1 MKYYSYLFLLIIVGA
16 ISGCLSGNNMSDK
29 ALNIQGD
36 YFGQALPGDSAVLF
50 APNVISSGMNERD
63 FTISPDGNEIFF
75 CREVGNFKYTTIFYT
90 KRVGNVWSTP
100 EVFEYCTNPHFK
112 YIEPHISPDGSKLFF
127 ISTMPVDSS
136 SVGNEDIWVSVK
148 EDGKWTN
155 PQNLGPPVNTHSKE
169 FFPSVTYDGTI
180 YFTHLDTI
188 AKDEFI
194 YRSRYSNGV
203 YEQPEK
209 LCSNVNIGRA
219 RYNAFVAQDESYII
233 IPAFGMPDSYGG
245 TDYYISFRD
254 SLDNWSD
261 AVNMGPKVNTA
272 NPKEWSA
279 SVTPD
284 GKFMF
289 FMSAKMGNNTLGVL
303 NAHSLLDFHNSP
315 QNGNTDIYWISSSI
329 IDDLKRSV
337 K

>member
-1 MKYYSYLFLLIIVGA
+1 MKNYSYPLLLIVVGA

-63 FTISPDGNEIFF
+63 FTISPNGNEIFF

-155 PQNLGPPVNTHSKE
+155 PQNLGSPVNTNSKE

-219 RYNAFVAQDESYII
+219 RYNAFVAD
-233 IPAFGMPDSYGG
+233 
-245 TDYYISFRD
+245 R
-254 SLDNWSD
+254 
-261 AVNMGPKVNTA
+261 K
-272 NPKEWSA
+272 
-279 SVTPD
+279 SV
-284 GKFMF
+284 
-289 FMSAKMGNNTLGVL
+289 V
-303 NAHSLLDFHNSP
+303 
-315 QNGNTDIYWISSSI
+315 
-329 IDDLKRSV
+329 
-337 K
+337 